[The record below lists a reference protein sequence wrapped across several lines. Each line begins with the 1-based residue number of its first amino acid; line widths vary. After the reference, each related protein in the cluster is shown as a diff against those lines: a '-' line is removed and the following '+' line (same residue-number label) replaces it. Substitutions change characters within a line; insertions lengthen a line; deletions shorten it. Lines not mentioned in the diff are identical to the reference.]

1 MLVVD
6 FGAQEAQGNDGVRPS
21 KSAAPLVPQ
30 LSPQADKQLDVKGG
44 SGGKVPKAPA
54 PPGARQRKLIY
65 GRGGPQA
72 PRFHMRHPWV
82 SNDGTAIRIQGIRT
96 HRAFGPRGPI

>member
-1 MLVVD
+1 MECCSGVLVVD

-72 PRFHMRHPWV
+72 PRFHMR
-82 SNDGTAIRIQGIRT
+82 
-96 HRAFGPRGPI
+96 